1 MRCNIPEIIIVFS
14 AIHNV
19 QINKNVELGE
29 REFQKNRMWSW
40 HTSITIHI
48 DVGCNFRNALFF
60 TVDTDAYLHGY
71 GKLIFHLLH
80 ALVVQVLY
88 VFEVHLD
95 FGYMPDLK

>member
-1 MRCNIPEIIIVFS
+1 MPEIIIVFS

-60 TVDTDAYLHGY
+60 TVATDAYLHGY